1 VLIIP
6 GGLGTRSPYLNSTI
20 DFVRETYPNLQYLIT
35 ICTGAGIA
43 ARAGVL
49 DGRRATTNKAA
60 WNATVVLGPNVKWV
74 KEARW
79 VVDRNIWTTSGISAG
94 IDGTLAFIDKVYGK
108 EEATRISNLMEYTR
122 ETKSHNDPFAE
133 VWGVV

>member
-1 VLIIP
+1 
-6 GGLGTRSPYLNSTI
+6 LNATI
-20 DFVRETYPNLQYLIT
+20 DFVRTTYPNLQYLIT

-49 DGRRATTNKAA
+49 DGRKATTNKAA
-60 WNATVVLGPNVKWV
+60 WNATVALGPNVNWV

-79 VVDRNIWTTSGISAG
+79 VVDGNIWTTSGISAG
-94 IDGTLAFIDKVYGK
+94 IDGTLAFIHKVYGK
-108 EEATRISNLMEYTR
+108 EEGTRISNLMEYTR
-122 ETKSHNDPFAE
+122 ETNSRDDPFAE